1 MTRLIIQMLLISNN
15 WPIYIVIYAL
25 PIAFLSY
32 RIYEEPMNYNSLFF
46 MLVISIITAIL
57 VNEEVRYQEG
67 GNKVHNYL
75 RILESENYIYLSKTL
90 SMFYIV
96 SFTSLL
102 IFLPINIIYRGQ
114 LLLSLQITYLFITII
129 FNFFFTY
136 FVLYSN
142 NNIKNAIYR
151 NALISSVVFIT
162 ILALMTKN
170 VITYATIVA
179 LLGLFLAIS
188 VVNRRLSDELKR
200 EDDEY

>member
-15 WPIYIVIYAL
+15 WPIYIIIYAL
-25 PIAFLSY
+25 PITFLSY

-102 IFLPINIIYRGQ
+102 VFLPINIIYRGQ
-114 LLLSLQITYLFITII
+114 LLLSLQITYLFITLI

-136 FVLYSN
+136 FVLYSY

-162 ILALMTKN
+162 NLALMTKN